1 MPEMFRVRVKQPHLE
16 VEVES
21 TDRAYVD
28 AKMEEYLKGQSWST
42 ATDSPDTRP
51 TAPRQDGARRR
62 PLSIGEFV
70 KQINPDKK
78 NEVAATIAYF
88 LEYHA
93 DPIIEEWKPDQV
105 ADKFADVRKAKPANT
120 TDLLK
125 KSDFFMDGREKGSY
139 RLSDTGVTWV
149 EDRVSSHEK

>member
-1 MPEMFRVRVKQPHLE
+1 MAELFRVRVKRPHLE

-28 AKMEEYLKGQSWST
+28 AKMEEYLNGQSWST
-42 ATDSPDTRP
+42 ATDSSANGP
-51 TAPRQDGARRR
+51 TAPRQDGPRRR

-105 ADKFADVRKAKPANT
+105 ADKFADVRKAKPANM
-120 TDLLK
+120 TDLLQ
-125 KSDFFMDGREKGSY
+125 KSNFFMGGREKGSY
-139 RLSDTGVTWV
+139 RLSETGVAWV
-149 EDRVSSHEK
+149 EDQVNSNEE